1 MRKKW
6 DMWPSDTVG
15 VYDVILCVLQL
26 DIMALYYLFLD
37 ELISNLTPDHKCESF
52 FISLLFVSDFVFQS
66 QNQTHTVQTCTHSL
80 NYNSISYL

>member
-37 ELISNLTPDHKCESF
+37 ELISNLIPDHKCETF
-52 FISLLFVSDFVFQS
+52 FDFFVI
-66 QNQTHTVQTCTHSL
+66 CK
-80 NYNSISYL
+80 